1 MAELDLNKLST
12 SDLGYTVD
20 DEDDDD
26 PVLLDQDGNPVD
38 TWRDRYPYDERLSR
52 SQYEREQGQWYFQ
65 RYVSHLPGRGEMVLF
80 DRSWYNRAGVEKV
93 MGFCT
98 PEEHAEFLRRAPL
111 FEDMLVSDGIS
122 LTKLWFL
129 GVARRAAHPVRDSR
143 GRPGAAVEA
152 LADGYRV
159 AGQMGRLHRSQGRNV
174 RGDRYR
180 LCTVDRREEQ

>member
-38 TWRDRYPYDERLSR
+38 TWRERYPYDERLSR

-122 LTKLWFL
+122 LTKLWFSVSP
-129 GVARRAAHPVRDSR
+129 GVPESTPCATCSASSTTTQGSR
-143 GRPGAAVEA
+143 PGRPARSADRGARA
-152 LADGYRV
+152 
-159 AGQMGRLHRSQGRNV
+159 GRLTRPTS
-174 RGDRYR
+174 
-180 LCTVDRREEQ
+180 